1 MNSTPTPAAR
11 NQASWAAT
19 RERGARVMMW
29 LMFHTVRLLSGTLA
43 MPLIHLS
50 TAYFFIV
57 SARARAASRDYLA
70 RVAAAAPE
78 RGVHAGPLSVY
89 RHFLSFARAI
99 VDKQDAWLGRID
111 YSQVGIEDHAT
122 MKVMAQGSRG
132 VLVIGSHLGNLEL
145 CRALATLNRRVRLNV
160 LVHTRHSRRFN
171 QVLRMAGATQVE
183 LLQVTD
189 LSVATALMLK
199 SRVDQGEW
207 VVIAG
212 DRVPVHGGRTVDV
225 QLLGAP
231 APLPVGPYVLA
242 SVLECP
248 VHLLFCLRRPG
259 GYRVFF
265 EPFCTRV
272 RWQRSQRD
280 AIIADLAQRFATRL
294 EHYLLMEPLQWFNFY
309 PFWRGEPPARDPGGA
324 S

>member
-1 MNSTPTPAAR
+1 LNSTPS
-11 NQASWAAT
+11 ASWAAT
-19 RERGARVMMW
+19 RERSSLVMMW
-29 LMFHTVRLLSGTLA
+29 LMFHTVKLLSGTLA
-43 MPLIHLS
+43 MPFVYLC
-50 TAYFFIV
+50 TAYFFAV
-57 SARARAASRDYLA
+57 SGRARAASRDFLA
-70 RVAAAAPE
+70 RVAAAAPD
-78 RGVHAGPLSVY
+78 RGVDAGPLSVY

-111 YSQVGIEDHAT
+111 YSKVGIEDHAK
-122 MKVMAQGSRG
+122 MRVMAQGARG
-132 VLVIGSHLGNLEL
+132 VLLIGSHLGNLEL

-160 LVHTRHSRRFN
+160 LVHTRHSRSFN

-212 DRVPVHGGRTVDV
+212 DRIPVHGGRTVDV
-225 QLLGAP
+225 QFLGAP

-248 VHLLFCLRRPG
+248 VHLLFCLRRPT
-259 GYRVFF
+259 GYRVYF
-265 EPFCTRV
+265 ESFCTQV

-280 AIIADLAQRFATRL
+280 AIIADLAQRFAARL
-294 EHYLLMEPLQWFNFY
+294 EHYVLMEPLQWFNFY
-309 PFWRGEPPARDPGGA
+309 PFWRT
-324 S
+324 

>member
-1 MNSTPTPAAR
+1 MNSTPSPAAPQGSEHSSR
-11 NQASWAAT
+11 RQASWAAT
-19 RERGARVMMW
+19 RERGALFTMW
-29 LMFHTVRLLSGTLA
+29 LMFHTVKLLSGPLA
-43 MPLIHLS
+43 MPFVYLS
-50 TAYFFIV
+50 TAYFFVV
-57 SARARAASRDYLA
+57 SGRARAASRDFLA
-70 RVAAAAPE
+70 RVAAAAPD
-78 RGVHAGPLSVY
+78 RGVDAGALCVY

-111 YSQVGIEDHAT
+111 YSKVGIEDHAK
-122 MKVMAQGSRG
+122 MRVMAQGARG
-132 VLVIGSHLGNLEL
+132 VLLIGSHLGNLEL

-160 LVHTRHSRRFN
+160 LVHTRHSRSFN

-225 QLLGAP
+225 RFLGAP
-231 APLPVGPYVLA
+231 APMPVGPYVLA

-248 VHLLFCLRRPG
+248 VHLLFCLRRPT

-265 EPFCTRV
+265 EPFCAQV

-280 AIIADLAQRFATRL
+280 AIIADLAQRFAARL
-294 EHYLLMEPLQWFNFY
+294 EHYVLMEPLQWFNFY
-309 PFWRGEPPARDPGGA
+309 PFWRP
-324 S
+324 

>member
-1 MNSTPTPAAR
+1 MNSTPSPLAPQGSEHSPR
-11 NQASWAAT
+11 RPASWAAT
-19 RERGARVMMW
+19 RERGALFMMW
-29 LMFHTVRLLSGTLA
+29 LMFHTVKLLSGPLA
-43 MPLIHLS
+43 MPFVYLS
-50 TAYFFIV
+50 TAYFFVV
-57 SARARAASRDYLA
+57 SGRARAASRDYLA

-78 RGVHAGPLSVY
+78 RGVNAGPLSVY

-111 YSQVGIEDHAT
+111 YSQVGIEDHAK
-122 MKVMAQGSRG
+122 MRVMAQASRG
-132 VLVIGSHLGNLEL
+132 VLLIGSHLGNLEL

-160 LVHTRHSRRFN
+160 LVHTRHSKSFN

-189 LSVATALMLK
+189 LTAATALMLK

-231 APLPVGPYVLA
+231 APMPVGPYVLA

-248 VHLLFCLRRPG
+248 VHLLFCLRRPS

-265 EPFCTRV
+265 EPFCSQV

-294 EHYLLMEPLQWFNFY
+294 EHYVLMEPLQWFNFY
-309 PFWRGEPPARDPGGA
+309 PFWRQ
-324 S
+324 

>member
-1 MNSTPTPAAR
+1 MPQAAPAA
-11 NQASWAAT
+11 AWAAA
-19 RERGARVMMW
+19 RERGALVMMW
-29 LMFHTVRLLSGTLA
+29 MMFHGVKLLSRPLA
-43 MPLIHLS
+43 TPFIYLC
-50 TAYFFIV
+50 TAYFFTF
-57 SARARAASRDYLA
+57 SARARAASRDFLA
-70 RVAAAAPE
+70 RVAAAAPDC
-78 RGVHAGPLSVY
+78 GVDARPRFVF
-89 RHFLSFARAI
+89 RHILSFARAI
-99 VDKQDAWLGRID
+99 VDKQNAWLGRID
-111 YSQVGIEDHAT
+111 YSHAR
-122 MKVMAQGSRG
+122 MRVMAQESRG
-132 VLVIGSHLGNLEL
+132 VMVIGSHLGNLEL

-160 LVHTRHSRRFN
+160 LVHTRHSKSFN

-183 LLQVTD
+183 LIQVTE
-189 LSVATALMLK
+189 LSAATALMLK

-248 VHLLFCLRRPG
+248 VHLLFCLRRPT
-259 GYRVFF
+259 GYRVYF
-265 EPFCTRV
+265 EPFCTQV

-280 AIIADLAQRFATRL
+280 AIIADLAQRFAARL

-309 PFWRGEPPARDPGGA
+309 PFWRNG
-324 S
+324 

>member
-1 MNSTPTPAAR
+1 VNGTPSAP
-11 NQASWAAT
+11 WAAT
-19 RERGARVMMW
+19 RERGALVMMW
-29 LMFHTVRLLSGTLA
+29 LMFHTVKLLSGTLA
-43 MPLIHLS
+43 MPFVYLS
-50 TAYFFIV
+50 TAYFFAV
-57 SARARAASRDYLA
+57 SGRARAASRDYLA

-78 RGVHAGPLSVY
+78 RGVNAGPLSVY

-111 YSQVGIEDHAT
+111 YSKVGIEDHAK
-122 MKVMAQGSRG
+122 MRVMAQGTRG
-132 VLVIGSHLGNLEL
+132 VLLIGSHLGNLEL

-160 LVHTRHSRRFN
+160 LVHTRHSRSFN
-171 QVLRMAGATQVE
+171 QVLRMAGASQVE

-212 DRVPVHGGRTVDV
+212 DRVPVHSGRTVDV
-225 QLLGAP
+225 QFLGAP
-231 APLPVGPYVLA
+231 APMPVGPYVLA

-248 VHLLFCLRRPG
+248 VHLLFCLRRPT

-265 EPFCTRV
+265 EPFCAQV

-280 AIIADLAQRFATRL
+280 AIIADLAQRFAARL
-294 EHYLLMEPLQWFNFY
+294 EYYALMEPLQWFNFY
-309 PFWRGEPPARDPGGA
+309 PFWRT
-324 S
+324 

>member
-1 MNSTPTPAAR
+1 VNSTPSPAAPQDGEGR
-11 NQASWAAT
+11 SRTMASWAAT
-19 RERGARVMMW
+19 RERGALFTMW
-29 LMFHTVRLLSGTLA
+29 LMFHTVKLLSGPLT
-43 MPLIHLS
+43 MPFVYLC
-50 TAYFFIV
+50 TAYFFI
-57 SARARAASRDYLA
+57 SSRRARAASRDYLT
-70 RVAAAAPE
+70 RVAAAAPD
-78 RGVHAGPLSVY
+78 RGVNPRPLTVY
-89 RHFLSFARAI
+89 RHFLAFARSI

-111 YSQVGIEDHAT
+111 YARIGIEDHAR
-122 MKVMAQGSRG
+122 MRVLAQGSRG
-132 VLVIGSHLGNLEL
+132 VLLIGSHLGNLEL

-160 LVHTRHSRRFN
+160 LVHTRHSKSFN

-231 APLPVGPYVLA
+231 APMPVGPYVLA

-248 VHLLFCLRRPG
+248 VHLLFCLRRPT

-265 EPFCTRV
+265 EPFCAQV
-272 RWQRSQRD
+272 RWQRAQRD

-309 PFWRGEPPARDPGGA
+309 PFWRK
-324 S
+324 